1 MALVLEWLDARVAD
15 ILLSPTGIST
25 SSSPAISRTADTLS
39 HPVSE
44 MVGGGSSSNNSG
56 SSSVADVGTSV
67 VVELVDWFDQQIS
80 SLFGGATA
88 TNTTTNGNSA
98 DSGGIGDSGISSD
111 NSGQDCHGTVPLTAT
126 PSPLGAGLVASLVES
141 VFLGLGAC
149 ALTSSEHPSTH
160 TPPQNKSPIHISI
173 HLLTHLPLHQR
184 ISLYTN
190 SQAVILVEKEI
201 AMAAALEELV
211 TRRGK
216 GVR

>member
-25 SSSPAISRTADTLS
+25 SSSPAISRTAATLS

-56 SSSVADVGTSV
+56 NSVADVGTSV

-80 SLFGGATA
+80 SLFGGAT
-88 TNTTTNGNSA
+88 TTTTTTSGSSA

-141 VFLGLGAC
+141 VFLGLGIC
-149 ALTSSEHPSTH
+149 ALTSSKHPTHAPPPSKQISNPHFHTPSYASPST
-160 TPPQNKSPIHISI
+160 P
-173 HLLTHLPLHQR
+173 THRQ
-184 ISLYTN
+184 
-190 SQAVILVEKEI
+190 
-201 AMAAALEELV
+201 
-211 TRRGK
+211 
-216 GVR
+216 